1 MRMKY
6 SINLLL
12 FIFLFASFAYAQENQ
27 EDDYYRQ
34 DYLRNADYV
43 YKPNIKTVLLY
54 KEGFEMSEPV
64 IKLNSEERLVFS
76 FDDLDSDY
84 KKYEYTIIHCD
95 ENWNKSDLMPNEYLD
110 SFSDDYIDNY
120 EYSFNTMQPYTHY
133 TKVIPNDVIRFRL
146 SGNYLLKV
154 YLDGDEEN
162 VVFTRRFFVVE
173 EKVNVIANVSMT
185 SDVSKRDEM
194 QRVRFSI
201 ITTGVNV
208 TDPYR
213 EISVT
218 VRQNG
223 RWDNAITDLQPRLV
237 TGNELQYDHTGVNVF
252 NGGNAFRYFDIKS
265 LRYNSFRV
273 ESIDYNAQDGYQVY
287 LYPDEV
293 KRKDVFVNVQE
304 SINGKFLVK
313 TEDMENSTLQSEYAR
328 VHFFL
333 PYKTPLIQGKLY
345 LMGELTYWQFLR
357 EAELTYNY
365 ERGGFEGD
373 LLLKQ
378 GFYNYHYILLPNDA
392 RRGDVTL
399 IEGNFFETNNEYTI
413 YVYYHPRGARYT
425 RLVSVSS
432 FMAHRE

>member
-1 MRMKY
+1 MKY
-6 SINLLL
+6 ILKLLTVC
-12 FIFLFASFAYAQENQ
+12 FLITGSAIAQENQ
-27 EDDYYRQ
+27 EEDYYNK
-34 DYLRNADYV
+34 DYLRNADFI
-43 YKPNIKTVLLY
+43 YKPNIKTVLIY
-54 KEGFEMSEPV
+54 KEGSELSEPV
-64 IKLNSEERLVFS
+64 IKLNSDERLVFS
-76 FDDLDSDY
+76 FDDLDADY

-95 ENWNKSDLMPNEYLD
+95 ENWNESDLMFNEYLD
-110 SFSDDYIDNY
+110 SFQDDYIDNY
-120 EYSFNTMQPYTHY
+120 EYSINTMQPYTHY
-133 TKVIPNDVIRFRL
+133 TKIIPNDIIRFRL

-154 YLDGDEEN
+154 YLDGDQED
-162 VVFTRRFFVVE
+162 VAFTRQFFVVE

-237 TGNELQYDHTGVNVF
+237 TDNELHYDHSDVNVF
-252 NGGNAFRYFDIKS
+252 NGGNVYRYFDIKS
-265 LRYNSFRV
+265 LKYNSFQV
-273 ESIDYNAQDGYQVY
+273 KNIDYSMQDGYQVY

-293 KRKDVFVNVQE
+293 KRKDVFSNVQE
-304 SINGKFLVK
+304 SINGKFVVK
-313 TEDMENSTLQSEYAR
+313 TEDMPNSDLQSEYAW

-365 ERGGFEGD
+365 DLGGFEGD
-373 LLLKQ
+373 LYLKQ
-378 GFYNYHYILLPNDA
+378 GFYNYHYMLLPNDA
-392 RRGDVTL
+392 RQGDVTF

-425 RLVSVSS
+425 RLVSVTR
-432 FMAHRE
+432 FMAHP